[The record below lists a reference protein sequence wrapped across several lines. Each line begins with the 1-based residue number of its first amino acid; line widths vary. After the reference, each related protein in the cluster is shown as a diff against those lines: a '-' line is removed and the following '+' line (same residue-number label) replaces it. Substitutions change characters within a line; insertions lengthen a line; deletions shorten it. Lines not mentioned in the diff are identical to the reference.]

1 MRELAATGHVWDG
14 GTVTREPTVYS
25 DGVRTYACSV
35 CGEQRSETI
44 PALPAQPEQGEETDS
59 ESGRGD
65 QSTNKGE
72 LPKTGDSA
80 FTALAPLAS
89 SVLLWSA
96 GVAISATKKQRS

>member
-1 MRELAATGHVWDG
+1 M
-14 GTVTREPTVYS
+14 YS